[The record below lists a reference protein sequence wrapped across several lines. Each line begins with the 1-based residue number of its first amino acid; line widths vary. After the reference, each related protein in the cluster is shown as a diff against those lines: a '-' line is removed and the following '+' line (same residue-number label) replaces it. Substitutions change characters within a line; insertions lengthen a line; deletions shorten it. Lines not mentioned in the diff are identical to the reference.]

1 MPAQKNVSTIGSY
14 LTEVAGGGYLGG
26 LGLGAATLALESS
39 PAGFSSLDVLP
50 SPFTAPLWGA
60 FMNPVRAM
68 SNLNPFSG
76 LGFGTRGF
84 ALTPTFIDSMGG
96 REWRAI
102 LKEYAWKGSW
112 TGFGKGRSK
121 LSHGGY
127 FSLSGVHKQHYYR
140 PLKRN
145 YYGGPLGFRTL
156 LTGMPDKMGIKQGFA
171 LGSRLSIG
179 NMVLSATEAIGHA
192 AMSAGWEA
200 PMFRT
205 MRHAKSLGLA
215 GMLNLVDDADFL
227 SKAPDKL
234 KSAWLYKLAGVDP
247 TKLKAGQEIV
257 YSKGVSKF
265 APKVAEAGKMAL
277 GVGKG
282 ARVFATAAAGFSLYT
297 YLDLL
302 SGAVKFTADTFVKGI
317 GGLAVSINQW
327 LDERKGLELGYGR
340 LPTAMI
346 SSAAAT
352 ERQRAV
358 RASYGAKINPRNRL
372 MGNEATYH
380 HTR

>member
-179 NMVLSATEAIGHA
+179 NMVLSATESVGHA
-192 AMSAGWEA
+192 AISAGWEA

-227 SKAPDKL
+227 SKTPDKL

-247 TKLKAGQEIV
+247 KTLKVGAEIT
-257 YSKGVSKF
+257 YAKGVSKF
-265 APKVAEAGKMAL
+265 APKITEVGKLAL
-277 GVGKG
+277 GAGG
-282 ARVFATAAAGFSLYT
+282 AAKAFATAAAGFSLYT
-297 YLDLL
+297 YLDLM

>member
-1 MPAQKNVSTIGSY
+1 MPAQKNISKLGSY
-14 LTEVAGGGYLGG
+14 LEEVATGGYLGG
-26 LGLGAATLALESS
+26 LGLGSATLALESS
-39 PAGFSSLDVLP
+39 AAGISPLDVMP
-50 SPFTAPLWGA
+50 SPLTAPLWGA
-60 FMNPVRAM
+60 FMSPVRAM

-84 ALTPTFIDSMGG
+84 ALTPTFIESAAD
-96 REWRAI
+96 WRAT
-102 LKEYAWKGSW
+102 LKADPWMNPRVGPGY
-112 TGFGKGRSK
+112 SK
-121 LSHGGY
+121 LPHGGY
-127 FSLSGVHKQHYYR
+127 FSMSGVHKQKYYR
-140 PLKRN
+140 PLKQN

-156 LTGMPDKMGIKQGFA
+156 LTGMPPEMGLKQGFA

-179 NMVLSATEAIGHA
+179 NMVLSATEAVGHA

-205 MRHAKSLGLA
+205 MMHAKSLGLA
-215 GMLNLVDDADFL
+215 GMLNMVEDADL
-227 SKAPDKL
+227 IRKTPDKL

-247 TKLKAGQEIV
+247 TKLDVIDKPII

-265 APKVAEAGKMAL
+265 APKVTEAGKMAL
-277 GVGKG
+277 GVGFG
-282 ARVFATAAAGFSLYT
+282 ARAFATAAAGFSLYT
-297 YLDLL
+297 YLDLM

-317 GGLAVSINQW
+317 GGLAVTINQW

>member
-1 MPAQKNVSTIGSY
+1 MPAQKNISKLSTY
-14 LTEVAGGGYLGG
+14 LTEVGTRGYLGG
-26 LGLGAATLALESS
+26 LGLGSATLALESS
-39 PAGFSSLDVLP
+39 PAGISSLDLMP
-50 SPFTAPLWGA
+50 SPLTAPLWGA
-60 FMNPVRAM
+60 FMTPLRAA
-68 SNLNPFSG
+68 SVLNPFSG
-76 LGFGTRGF
+76 EGFGTRGYAF
-84 ALTPTFIDSMGG
+84 QKFELPGNFMRDEFFGAKVRKGG
-96 REWRAI
+96 TWN
-102 LKEYAWKGSW
+102 KW
-112 TGFGKGRSK
+112 
-121 LSHGGY
+121 
-127 FSLSGVHKQHYYR
+127 
-140 PLKRN
+140 RN
-145 YYGGPLGFRTL
+145 YGVKAGAPYYQNLKPIGYSGPIGFRTL

-179 NMVLSATEAIGHA
+179 NMVLSATESVGHA
-192 AMSAGWEA
+192 AISAGWEA

-205 MRHAKSLGLA
+205 MMHAKSLGLA
-215 GMLNLVDDADFL
+215 GMLNMVEDVDL
-227 SKAPDKL
+227 IRKTPDKL

-247 TKLKAGQEIV
+247 TKLEAGKEIV

-265 APKVAEAGKMAL
+265 APKVTEAGKMTL
-277 GVGKG
+277 GVGFG
-282 ARVFATAAAGFSLYT
+282 ARAFATAAAGFSLYT
-297 YLDLL
+297 YLDLM

-317 GGLAVSINQW
+317 GGLAVTINQW

-372 MGNEATYH
+372 MGNEAIYH

>member
-1 MPAQKNVSTIGSY
+1 MPAQKNISKLSAY

-26 LGLGAATLALESS
+26 LGLGSATLALESS
-39 PAGFSSLDVLP
+39 PAGISSLDLMP
-50 SPFTAPLWGA
+50 SPLTAPLWGA
-60 FMNPVRAM
+60 FMTPVRAA
-68 SNLNPFSG
+68 SILNPFSG
-76 LGFGTRGF
+76 EGTGTRGYGIF
-84 ALTPTFIDSMGG
+84 NRQAKIPYANPIMAGQFGLSFDASGAKIRTG
-96 REWRAI
+96 RNFQKAFPFLGPKTEFYRK
-102 LKEYAWKGSW
+102 LKSIE
-112 TGFGKGRSK
+112 
-121 LSHGGY
+121 
-127 FSLSGVHKQHYYR
+127 
-140 PLKRN
+140 
-145 YYGGPLGFRTL
+145 YGGPIGFRTL

-179 NMVLSATEAIGHA
+179 NMVLSATESVGHA
-192 AMSAGWEA
+192 AISAGWEA

-227 SKAPDKL
+227 SKTPDKL

-247 TKLKAGQEIV
+247 KTLKVGAEIT
-257 YSKGVSKF
+257 YAKGVSKF
-265 APKVAEAGKMAL
+265 APKITEVGKLAL
-277 GVGKG
+277 GAGG
-282 ARVFATAAAGFSLYT
+282 AAKAFATAAAGFSLYT
-297 YLDLL
+297 YLDLM